1 MAFTTS
7 HGEAEGLSMNR
18 PPFFNGKDYGFWK
31 TRMRIFIRSIDLD
44 LWDVIEYGPHRPKK
58 KSGDTLVDKERS
70 EWTMEDKKLVSLNDR
85 AVNILHCALIRAEF
99 DHIST
104 CKSAREIWCML
115 ELKHEGTSQ
124 VKDTKI
130 NMLVHDY
137 ELFKMKPNEC
147 ISDMFARLT
156 TICNELQ
163 SLGKVYSNA
172 DRVQK
177 VLRSLPKTWKDKVT
191 AIQEAKDLQTL
202 KLEELIGSLM
212 THEIELKKY
221 EEEDE
226 TPRRKGI
233 ALAANSDS
241 SSDEDEETQIAR
253 NFRKFMKFQKQGG
266 FKRKGNFKG
275 KKNELTCFR
284 CGKTGHLIA
293 ECPKP
298 SKKKFK
304 GKGKKE
310 KKAFKATWD
319 NTSSDGSSSEEEEDH
334 TAKLCLM
341 AKSAEVSSSQDEVV
355 SVSESQCFD
364 SLSDAYA
371 QLCEFHESLMLK
383 YKLAKKE
390 ISRLKKIEKVH
401 LHDCVELKTKHDDL
415 DITCNDLAGNIDD
428 LVMEI
433 EALKEHTCQGITD
446 LQLQKLREFDEM
458 QERVK
463 ELDSEILSWEE
474 YESKMLDKL
483 TNLKSEVE
491 NLNEKNQLLEMKF
504 SQFCTSSEKLDLLF
518 SSQRHYLDKS
528 GIGYDPMKLNES
540 LSGTS
545 AMGRTSIVA
554 AQRAKLLRARVS
566 HPRPEFKSGEWYL
579 DSGCS
584 RHMTG
589 NPTMFTTFTKKKHG
603 GNITFGDNS
612 KGRILGNGSVGNS
625 SFAIDGVLYV
635 SGLSFN
641 LISISQLA
649 DKGFVVK
656 FKKGKYLIKNK
667 LKELVV
673 AGSRS
678 GNVYVIDFESLSS
691 SLTCLIA
698 SSDCALH

>member
-7 HGEAEGLSMNR
+7 HGEAE
-18 PPFFNGKDYGFWK
+18 
-31 TRMRIFIRSIDLD
+31 
-44 LWDVIEYGPHRPKK
+44 EYGPHRPKK

-253 NFRKFMKFQKQGG
+253 NFRK
-266 FKRKGNFKG
+266 
-275 KKNELTCFR
+275 

-566 HPRPEFKSGEWYL
+566 HPRPGVFKLKRYWVCLKTEFKSGEWYL

-656 FKKGKYLIKNK
+656 FKKDKYLIKNK

>member
-7 HGEAEGLSMNR
+7 HGEAE
-18 PPFFNGKDYGFWK
+18 
-31 TRMRIFIRSIDLD
+31 
-44 LWDVIEYGPHRPKK
+44 EYGPHRPKK

-70 EWTMEDKKLVSLNDR
+70 EWTMEDKKL
-85 AVNILHCALIRAEF
+85 
-99 DHIST
+99 
-104 CKSAREIWCML
+104 
-115 ELKHEGTSQ
+115 
-124 VKDTKI
+124 
-130 NMLVHDY
+130 
-137 ELFKMKPNEC
+137 MKPNEC

-212 THEIELKKY
+212 THEIELTKY

-266 FKRKGNFKG
+266 FKSKGNFKG

-334 TAKLCLM
+334 TPKLCLM

-390 ISRLKKIEKVH
+390 ISRLKKVEKVH

-433 EALKEHTCQGITD
+433 KALKEHTCQGITD

-566 HPRPEFKSGEWYL
+566 HPRPGVFKLKRYWVCLKTEFKSGEWYL

-656 FKKGKYLIKNK
+656 FKKDKYLIKNK

-673 AGSRS
+673 AGSIS

-698 SSDCALH
+698 SSDCALHWHRRLGHIGMSTLRKFAC